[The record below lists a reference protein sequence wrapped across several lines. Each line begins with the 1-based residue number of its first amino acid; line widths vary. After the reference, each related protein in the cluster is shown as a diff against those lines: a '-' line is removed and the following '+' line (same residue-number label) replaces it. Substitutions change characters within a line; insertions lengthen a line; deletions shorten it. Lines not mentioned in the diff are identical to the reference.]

1 MAFLIV
7 SGITVP
13 VAPGGAKRATEE
25 IGDRAR
31 AFDGTMR
38 QTIRSTKRN
47 WSATTTPLSQ
57 TDADT
62 LYNALLSTT
71 LPIVCSGD
79 FLGASRNC
87 LATVDDWNYVKQ
99 AATYRIVV
107 AFTLYEQ

>member
-13 VAPGGAKRATEE
+13 VAPSGASRTTEE

-38 QTIRSTKRN
+38 QTIRSTKRGWN
-47 WSATTTPLSQ
+47 ATTRPLTES
-57 TDADT
+57 DANT

-87 LATVDDWNYVKQ
+87 VATVDSWSYVRV
-99 AATYRIVV
+99 AVGYRIVV
-107 AFTLYEQ
+107 SFTLLEQ